1 MGKPLKL
8 VKQSTSRLPRLE
20 YLFAGKRA
28 HRTLPAVRKAGGAP
42 ASAARS
48 SARAWDPPQA
58 LRPSRGAAVDDR
70 GPAVLMNTGGP
81 QGPEGSDTTR
91 SQSTASAAVEETA
104 LGLDGGGAAA
114 RAEPPEEP

>member
-1 MGKPLKL
+1 
-8 VKQSTSRLPRLE
+8 
-20 YLFAGKRA
+20 
-28 HRTLPAVRKAGGAP
+28 
-42 ASAARS
+42 
-48 SARAWDPPQA
+48 
-58 LRPSRGAAVDDR
+58 
-70 GPAVLMNTGGP
+70 MNTGGP